1 MAPIEG
7 ALTLD
12 VVLDEL
18 RRLVAAA
25 IAEEDTGI
33 ASYET
38 VQSRVDGLSLH
49 ALTYIRFLENHGY
62 ISYDRAADRIAVS
75 EAGRAAI
82 DNPSVWQVQ
91 AQSAFAEQLDG
102 SYSPDETEQN
112 PLERSLSSDV
122 DSILDSIADLD
133 VDLALDEMSSEA
145 SDISMTQMSS
155 GRLSSPDTGTV
166 PVLESEK
173 EPAEST
179 QPSVPAPTKTKRE
192 KLTAPAPPDAEAS
205 SNAGKG
211 MSQQDYS
218 SRRLGTGAAASA
230 SARPAGSSGADKLYE
245 REDAL
250 GSGGMGTV
258 YRARQVKLDRLIA
271 LKEIKEIFDVFA
283 GVQRSDIVE
292 RFTQIV
298 QTQSRLLHPNIIQII
313 DLDTDAQ
320 FPFVVM
326 QYAPNGN
333 LRRLINTPQRPPLQ
347 IALKYF
353 LQVLHA
359 LNTSHD
365 NGVTHGGIKPENIV
379 LDHAGNALVTDFG
392 ISGVAE
398 LDANRGANQVYVGV
412 GTVAYMSPEQFR
424 DPNSSSVKSDIYS
437 LGIMFYEML
446 TGKVPGRRSPMP
458 SSFFPDIPRALDDVF
473 DRMSMDDADE
483 RYESI
488 EQILAD
494 IYASEE
500 VMAILDKRGGF
511 LFLRDPMTHGATGL
525 TDEDDDDLG
534 GEPSAPAATSHIS
547 EASVASEAE
556 DEPTGA
562 DEDLDLPD
570 AGDDDVLGKLDKY
583 GELFDGDGED
593 SSSDEDESQDD
604 D

>member
-1 MAPIEG
+1 MATSER

-18 RRLVAAA
+18 RRLVEAA
-25 IAEEDTGI
+25 IAEEDTGV

-38 VQSRVDGLSLH
+38 VQSRVEGLSLH

-62 ISYDRAADRIAVS
+62 ISYDRAADRIEVS
-75 EAGRAAI
+75 ESGRAAI
-82 DNPSVWQVQ
+82 GDPTVWQFE
-91 AQSAFAEQLDG
+91 AQSAFADQIESWDG
-102 SYSPDETEQN
+102 PDNTEHG
-112 PLERSLSSDV
+112 SLSKDV
-122 DSILDSIADLD
+122 ENILDSIADMD

-145 SDISMTQMSS
+145 QDISMTQMTS
-155 GRLSSPDTGTV
+155 GRLSSPDTGT
-166 PVLESEK
+166 SI
-173 EPAEST
+173 PAVDARTEEST
-179 QPSVPAPTKTKRE
+179 QPSVPAPTKTQRE
-192 KLTAPAPPDAEAS
+192 TPNAAAPNDAEAS

-211 MSQQDYS
+211 MSQQDFS
-218 SRRLGTGAAASA
+218 SRRLGAQSA
-230 SARPAGSSGADKLYE
+230 QTATARPASSAASGKLYD
-245 REDAL
+245 REESI

-258 YRARQVKLDRLIA
+258 YRAKQIKLDRLVA

-333 LRRLINTPQRPPLQ
+333 LRRLINTAERPPLQ

-353 LQVLHA
+353 LQILHA
-359 LNTSHD
+359 LNTAHD
-365 NGVTHGGIKPENIV
+365 NGVTHGGVKPENIV

-398 LDANRGANQVYVGV
+398 LDANRGATQVYVGV

-488 EQILAD
+488 EEILAD
-494 IYASEE
+494 VYASEE
-500 VMAILDKRGGF
+500 VMSILDKRGGF

-525 TDEDDDDLG
+525 HGDDEDDYEVG
-534 GEPSAPAATSHIS
+534 GGGVAAELSSPAS
-547 EASVASEAE
+547 EASAASEVDEE
-556 DEPTGA
+556 DEA
-562 DEDLDLPD
+562 ELPD
-570 AGDDDVLGKLDKY
+570 TGDSDVLGKLDKY
-583 GELFDGDGED
+583 GELFDESGEE
-593 SSSDEDESQDD
+593 SSEVDEESDD
-604 D
+604 DDD